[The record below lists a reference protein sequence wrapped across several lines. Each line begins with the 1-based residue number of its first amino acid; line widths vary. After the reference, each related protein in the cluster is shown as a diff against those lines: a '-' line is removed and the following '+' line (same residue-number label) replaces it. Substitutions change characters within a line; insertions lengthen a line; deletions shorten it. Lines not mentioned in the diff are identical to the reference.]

1 MRSRT
6 VSSSERLEDATMK
19 RILLVVTLIAM
30 NGLALVA
37 QGTGYTAADFKANR
51 DKLMALAGNGI
62 IVLPPGHAEVPYL
75 TGLTGRE
82 VGLIL
87 VPAAIA
93 RRAPDPEVWK
103 STIYLPNQSPRAGV
117 WEDRAV
123 AYGDDVRTET
133 GIDNTAPS
141 SRFVGD
147 LAKLGAITDVVYL
160 PYQSAPV
167 SDGPLPADLKLVD
180 DLRRM
185 LPSVTIKSLSPA
197 LDTLHWAKTPT
208 EIALMRKACDITTEA
223 YKEAARAIKVGLR
236 ELDVDGVIN
245 YVFKRT
251 GAERA
256 TFVIVGTGPNSVIL
270 HHGATERAIQAGDLV
285 LLDIGAGYR
294 RVSTDLTRTVPAS
307 GTFTSEQRKIYE
319 IVLDANKKAT
329 AVSKPGATLAD
340 VHRAAWEVIDKA
352 GYSKYFMHGTS
363 HPLNGGVDRTP
374 LSNGLSM
381 PSKYSNGYSLRDVP
395 LVPGSMFT
403 IEPGIYLPDKGFGI
417 RIEDDI
423 LITET
428 GYEVLTKSAPK
439 EVAEIEA
446 LMKEPTAFVIKK

>member
-1 MRSRT
+1 
-6 VSSSERLEDATMK
+6 MK
-19 RILLVVTLIAM
+19 RMLLAVMLIAM

-37 QGTGYTAADFKANR
+37 QDTGYTAADFKTNR
-51 DKLMALAGNGI
+51 DKLMALAGDGI
-62 IVLPPGHAEVPYL
+62 IVLPPGHADVPYL

-82 VGLIL
+82 IGLIL

-93 RRAPDPEVWK
+93 NKAPDPEVWQT
-103 STIYLPNQSPRAGV
+103 TIYLPNRSPRAGV

-123 AYGDDVRTET
+123 AYGDDVRRET

-147 LAKLGAITDVVYL
+147 LAKLGAVTDVVYV
-160 PYQSAPV
+160 PYRSAPAID
-167 SDGPLPADLKLVD
+167 SPLPADLKLAD

-185 LPSVTIKSLSPA
+185 LPSVTIKNLSPA
-197 LDTLHWAKTPT
+197 LDTLRWAKTPT
-208 EIALMRKACDITTEA
+208 EIALMRKACDMTTAA
-223 YKEAARAIKVGLR
+223 YKEAARAIRVGLR
-236 ELDVDGVIN
+236 EFDVDGVVN

-256 TFVIVGTGPNSVIL
+256 TFVIVGAGPNSVIL
-270 HHGATERAIQAGDLV
+270 HHGATDRVIQAGDLV

-307 GTFTSEQRKIYE
+307 GTFTPEQRKIYE
-319 IVLDANKKAT
+319 IVLEANRKAI

-340 VHRAAWEVIDKA
+340 VHWAAWEVIDKA

-363 HPLNGGVDRTP
+363 HTLNGGADRTP
-374 LSNGLSM
+374 LSIGLST
-381 PSKYSNGYSLRDVP
+381 PARYTNGHSLRDVP

-403 IEPGIYLPDKGFGI
+403 IEPGIYLADKGFGI

-428 GYEVLTKSAPK
+428 GCEVLTKSAPK
-439 EVAEIEA
+439 EIAEIEA